1 MMVLAAILLALVWNG
16 LDVWDQRTIP
26 LPDGSERVEMSV
38 YNRGDDTSGRQL
50 GKAEIK
56 ELFAKISAAV
66 GYKVDPFNAPHQ
78 KQRNGGFQYEYKGVS
93 WGITDGVLDYA
104 RITTGGSSKRVAK
117 GDVGKRVKK
126 LAGGDVLIDSVPMV
140 DQGQKGY
147 CAVAVAERVLRY
159 YGNDVDE
166 HQLAQMAGSTA
177 EGGTSV
183 DEMKSSV
190 KRIGSK
196 CRLGFNEIVSM
207 GGTIKDVQKD
217 IDAYNKAAKSMK
229 RPAISFDQ
237 FLVGNMF
244 MMSAMQAAMEPEV
257 LLKMRTKDA
266 RYKKFMTMVKTRI
279 DQGVPVF
286 WGVTLGIFPELGLPQ
301 ADGGHMRLIIG
312 YNTAQNEIL
321 YTDSWGAGH
330 ELKRMSADR
339 AFAITHD
346 AFTLRPL

>member
-1 MMVLAAILLALVWNG
+1 MINLAAILLALVWNG
-16 LDVWDQRTIP
+16 LEVWDQRVIP
-26 LPDGSERVEMSV
+26 LPDGGERVEMSV
-38 YNRGDDTSGRQL
+38 YNRGDDKSWRQL

-56 ELFAKISAAV
+56 ELFTKISAAV
-66 GYKVDPFNAPHQ
+66 GYKVDPFNAPHK

-104 RITTGGSSKRVAK
+104 RITTGGSSKRMSK

-177 EGGTSV
+177 GGGTSV
-183 DEMKSSV
+183 KEMKASV
-190 KRIGSK
+190 KQIGSK
-196 CRLGFNEIVSM
+196 CRLGFNEIVSL
-207 GGTIKDVQKD
+207 GGTINDIQKD
-217 IDAYNKAAKSMK
+217 IEAYNKVAKSLR
-229 RPAISFDQ
+229 RPEINLSQYF
-237 FLVGNMF
+237 
-244 MMSAMQAAMEPEV
+244 AMEPEV

-266 RYKKFMTMVKTRI
+266 RYKKFMTGIKTRI

-286 WGVTLGIFPELGLPQ
+286 WGVMLGIFPEPELPQ
-301 ADGGHMRLIIG
+301 AFGGHMRLIIG
-312 YNTAQNEIL
+312 YNTAKNEIL
-321 YTDSWGAGH
+321 YTDTWGAGH